1 MRRVRR
7 TVSARMG
14 VEPTGAVVR
23 YPVSDDGFA
32 QLLEEMRSR
41 AGLSVREIAAAWGVY
56 PNAIYQ
62 YFHKKRGQGGSGTLR
77 WFLRYASVCGCEVTV
92 TFPNPVRGEPKVVLT
107 YGENPNGAGS
117 GGVRG
122 DGIDGGPHRGGGQV
136 FLGRGADGSG
146 VDRVRGDVADAGVG
160 SQGAGEAER
169 RGVVASS
176 DGSPAVGACA
186 EEALQRDGVC
196 PMDDELRGV

>member
-7 TVSARMG
+7 TVSARVG

-23 YPVSDDGFA
+23 YPVSDDGFS

-41 AGLSVREIAAAWGVY
+41 AGLSVREIAGLWGVY

-77 WFLRYASVCGCEVTV
+77 WFLRYASACGCEVTV
-92 TFPNPVRGEPKVVLT
+92 TFPQTVRGDPKVVLT
-107 YGENPNGAGS
+107 YGENPDNAGS

-122 DGIDGGPHRGGGQV
+122 DGADGRTDRRSGAV
-136 FLGRGADGSG
+136 FLGRGADRGG
-146 VDRVRGDVADAGVG
+146 PDRVRGDMADATGG
-160 SQGAGEAER
+160 PESPGTAER
-169 RGVVASS
+169 GAAVARVGGR
-176 DGSPAVGACA
+176 DPA
-186 EEALQRDGVC
+186 
-196 PMDDELRGV
+196 